1 MAIPSTASLAQ
12 PGAPPPAAARR
23 SWLKGLGALVGGLL
37 LSRSA
42 QARPAAP
49 LQVQSIEPY
58 LSEIQLFPYGS
69 APRGWARC
77 DGQLLPINQY
87 SALFALLGTTYGG
100 NGQTTFALPDLRGR
114 MPIGFGQG
122 PGRPDYFQG
131 QFGGD
136 DAVVLSSTQLPT
148 HTHGYQVSSA
158 AATSNSPVNTVAA
171 VASAG
176 NDLNGEAVS
185 LLAYGADP
193 TSNFAGTALA
203 QAGASQ
209 AVNVMSPGLALCY
222 CIALQGVFPSR
233 S

>member
-1 MAIPSTASLAQ
+1 MAIPSAVSHTE
-12 PGAPPPAAARR
+12 PGAPQPAAARR

-37 LSRSA
+37 LSRGA

-49 LQVQSIEPY
+49 RQVQSIEPY

-77 DGQLLPINQY
+77 EGQLLSIAQNQ
-87 SALFALLGTTYGG
+87 ALFALLGTNYGG
-100 NGQTTFALPDLRGR
+100 DGRTTFALPDLRGR

-122 PGRPDYFQG
+122 PGLPYYVQG

-136 DAVVLSSTQLPT
+136 DSLALSSAQLPT

-171 VASAG
+171 VASAS
-176 NDLNGEAVS
+176 NDLNGEGVS

-193 TSNFAGTALA
+193 DSNLAGTALA
-203 QAGASQ
+203 PAGGSQ
-209 AVNVMSPGLALCY
+209 PVNVMSPGLALCY
-222 CIALQGVFPSR
+222 CIAIQGIFPSR
-233 S
+233 N